1 MPPARHG
8 DSLLSWKKIGH
19 LESEVQ
25 GKRVCVLDS
34 KKQELQLYLKSV
46 GKA

>member
-19 LESEVQ
+19 LECEVQ
-25 GKRVCVLDS
+25 GKRFCVLD
-34 KKQELQLYLKSV
+34 
-46 GKA
+46 